1 MRLKALA
8 SLLLS
13 TALVT
18 QLSAC
23 GSVFYPERR
32 GQISG
37 DIDPGVAILNGIGL
51 LFYVIPGVIAFA
63 IDFTTGAIYLPD
75 ERYSIAPQRLNEAVD
90 ADGEVNPLV
99 LKDILQQELDIQLP
113 LEHAQQ
119 VHQPP
124 AAQLALL
131 GIPARG

>member
-113 LEHAQQ
+113 LEHAQP